1 MRVPLSHFELQALA
15 REIRSRLEG
24 AKVANVYSMP
34 DGSYTLKL
42 RTRSGTV
49 ELRVVPESL
58 LFLVEG
64 TYEEHPPPDE
74 FASSLRSRL
83 RGRTVMD
90 FRAVE
95 GERVVEVLFD
105 SGDKLL
111 LQLFPGGRTVLLSE
125 SGEVVISRPALER
138 GERVQAPTPRP
149 LNSQELLGALR
160 SLPGDQKVGSAM
172 VRSLNLPPKYVNEV
186 LHRAEIEGSRRVRE
200 LSAEELERIGGALS
214 GILEELSAGRPLVYR
229 SREGVEVSMARLT
242 HLEAKGYEPV
252 AFGTINEAVSRYFA
266 EHSAVQRA
274 ASRSKEV
281 EERAA
286 RLSRE
291 IAEKEEALRK
301 VEVDAVELRALADEV
316 FARMHELESFRVG
329 SDASAEIGVLSV
341 KREGGALVVR
351 MGGAEFPLSARE
363 QVSKQASR
371 IYERVKGLEE
381 AARNIRAE
389 VERLRSEVE
398 ELRRS
403 VTAAMFVE
411 EPSVK
416 RSRPREWYEAY
427 RWTFTSSGR
436 LVVAGRDAQS
446 NVRLLRRH
454 TDPDDLVFHA
464 EVRGSPVALLKGGG
478 NEKDILETATFCGCH
493 SRAWREGL
501 GSVTVYYVKPEQISF
516 TPPPGTYLPKGSFI
530 VKPPKNYLQVRLELA
545 VGITPDGRAVSGSR
559 GWVSSVATVYAVVA
573 PGRRR
578 AVEVAREL
586 LRAAS
591 ESGLELDGSLVAEL
605 ASLVPYG
612 SAEVVEVARAAV
624 RGEASGSQP

>member
-1 MRVPLSHFELQALA
+1 MRVPLSHFELQALVK
-15 REIRSRLEG
+15 EIGPRLEG
-24 AKVANVYSMP
+24 ARVANVYSMP

-74 FASSLRSRL
+74 FASSLRSHL
-83 RGRTVMD
+83 RGRTVKAI
-90 FRAVE
+90 RPVE

-105 SGDKLL
+105 SGQRLL
-111 LQLFPGGRTVLLSE
+111 LQLFPGGRTVLLSG
-125 SGEVVISRPALER
+125 SGEVVLSRPSLGP

-149 LNSQELLGALR
+149 VEARELLGALR

-172 VRSLNLPPKYVNEV
+172 VRSLNLPPKYINEA
-186 LHRAEIEGSRRVRE
+186 LHRVGIEGSRRARE
-200 LSAEELERIGGALS
+200 LKPEELEGIGRALS
-214 GILEELSAGRPLVYR
+214 GLLEELSAGRPLLYR
-229 SREGVEVSMARLT
+229 SRDGVEVSLARLT
-242 HLEAKGYEPV
+242 HLESKGYEPEE
-252 AFGTINEAVSRYFA
+252 FGTVNEAVIRYFA
-266 EHSAVQRA
+266 EQAAVQRA
-274 ASRSKEV
+274 ASRSREV
-281 EERAA
+281 EERVA

-291 IAEKEEALRK
+291 IAEKEESLRR
-301 VEVDAVELRALADEV
+301 VEAEASELRALADEV
-316 FARMHELESFRVG
+316 FARMHEVESFRVG
-329 SDASAEIGVLSV
+329 REASAEIGELSV
-341 KREGGALVVR
+341 KREGGALVLR
-351 MGGAEFPLSARE
+351 RGRAEFSLSSRE

-389 VERLRSEVE
+389 VERLRSEAE

-403 VTAAMFVE
+403 VVPAMSAE
-411 EPSVK
+411 EPAVK

-454 TDPDDLVFHA
+454 VDPDDLVFHA

-478 NEKDILETATFCGCH
+478 DELDILEAATFCGCH

-501 GSVTVYYVKPEQISF
+501 GSVTVYHVRPEQVSF

-530 VKPPKNYLQVRLELA
+530 VRPPKNYLQVKLELA

-559 GWVSSVATVYAVVA
+559 GWVGSVAAVYAVIV

-578 AVEVAREL
+578 AVDVAREL
-586 LRAAS
+586 LRAANG
-591 ESGLELDGSLVAEL
+591 SGLELEVSLVPDV

-612 SAEVVEVARAAV
+612 SAEVVEVVRAV
-624 RGEASGSQP
+624 RGEASSSEP